1 MPAIPGTVIAA
12 KVTTGHTDATFPVAD
27 QSEIRG
33 GHHSAIDQA
42 ERDLI
47 PLERRVEG
55 MTCWVVADQATYR
68 LMGGVDNIHWTL
80 VVAGSGSVTGDYV
93 ARSGDV
99 MTGRLEAPAY
109 RVQDEL
115 VVHLNP
121 ELVVDFDGKAF
132 QTGTLTLDGTLVT
145 VNWGAGKQ
153 VAVRLISD
161 GTDHTL
167 DLAPGIRTLS
177 TPAPFFVPAGRIA
190 IASFASFGPAESDT
204 VMVFA
209 PEV

>member
-33 GHHSAIDQA
+33 GHHVAADLTD
-42 ERDLI
+42 RDLI
-47 PLERRVEG
+47 PAERRMEG
-55 MTCWVVADQATYR
+55 MTCWIIADQVTYR
-68 LMGGVDNIHWTL
+68 LVGGIENVHWSL
-80 VVAGSGSVTGDYV
+80 VVASAGSGTYV
-93 ARSGDV
+93 ERTGDV
-99 MTGRLEAPAY
+99 MSGRLEAPSF

-115 VVHLNP
+115 MVYPDTTL
-121 ELVVDFDGKAF
+121 EVDFDGKAF
-132 QTGTLTLDGTLVT
+132 QTGTLTLDGTLAT
-145 VNWGAGKQ
+145 VNWGVGKQ
-153 VAVRLISD
+153 VALRIISD

-167 DLAPGIRTLS
+167 DLAPGIRTLN
-177 TPAPFFVPAGRIA
+177 TPAPFFLPAGRMA

-204 VMVFA
+204 IMVYA